1 MLGGSLFLF
10 MKKAQIQILLILGVA
25 CLLSAMYLLFKPGES
40 VSMFR
45 DIRIGQVAD
54 RDIIAPFSYTVYKD
68 EAQLRAEREAA
79 SSNVKQIYHIDERTN
94 FDILKKLDS
103 VFVLLNEIF
112 DGKKSAEEVQTQLA
126 EDGYALSLDSITYLE
141 SQLNRSSLMNFLTNH
156 IHRALKIGIYSDDYP
171 EETIELLRNNEVK
184 NYTLRKLYSLSEAKE
199 KIAQKIRNLVQQRAV
214 IEILDQVL
222 TSNIVED
229 VKTTDKM
236 RQEAMDSVSNV
247 VAQVLKNEKIISK
260 NQRIT
265 ESDYQKLIAMPA
277 TEGKA
282 GVSQKINAYASSVGI
297 CIFNLFV
304 MFSFFMIL
312 KAYFPVEMK
321 STTRLV
327 IMQATILI
335 TVIITLVFKRVA
347 GLSELLVPLA
357 FGPLFVATIFNPN
370 IAFIYNFYQM
380 VFVAEFNGWQFNH
393 PLTMTLAILGA
404 LLALKKVRTKFAM
417 PVLFFNLAI
426 PYVVIAAGSFM
437 IRSSDWEQL
446 AKQILYGSISALVSV
461 LIVIFITPFVQRRL
475 KMATRQVLLDLLD
488 FNNPLLKKLAEKAP
502 GTYSHSL
509 IVGNLAESA
518 ADAIGAD
525 SLLARVGS
533 YYHDI
538 GKVDNPRLF
547 IENSAQSVEIHNNME
562 PEESSVMIREHVANG
577 ISMARR
583 HGLPNAI
590 IDIIKQHHGTSHI
603 RFFLDKAR
611 KLNPTV
617 DDRKFTYY
625 GPLPQSKEAALV
637 MIADIVESTTK
648 SLKQPTG
655 DAIVKVLD
663 DTIVRLIRDGQLKDA
678 PITLKELETVKSYML
693 PILKGVYSMRI
704 EYPED
709 DGD

>member
-1 MLGGSLFLF
+1 M
-10 MKKAQIQILLILGVA
+10 A
-25 CLLSAMYLLFKPGES
+25 CLLSALYLIFKPGES

-45 DIRIGQVAD
+45 DIRIGQVAE

-68 EAQLRAEREAA
+68 ESQLKMEREAA
-79 SSNVKQIYHIDERTN
+79 AREARQIYHIDERTN

-112 DGKKSAEEVQTQLA
+112 SDKKTAEEVQTILA
-126 EDGYALSLDSITYLE
+126 EDGYALSIESIGYLE
-141 SQLNRSSLMNFLTNH
+141 TQLNRSSMMNFLTNH
-156 IHRALKIGIYSDDYP
+156 IHRALKIGIYPDDYT
-171 EETIELLRNNEVK
+171 EDTIALLRNNEIK
-184 NYTLRKLYSLSEAKE
+184 EYTLRKLYSLSEAKE
-199 KIAQKIRNLVQQRAV
+199 KIAQKVRNMVQQRAV
-214 IEILDQVL
+214 IELLDQVL
-222 TSNIVED
+222 TFNIVED
-229 VKTTDKM
+229 TKTTEKM
-236 RQEAMDSVSNV
+236 RQEAMDEVSNV

-265 ESDYQKLIAMPA
+265 DSDYQKLIAMQA
-277 TEGKA
+277 TA
-282 GVSQKINAYASSVGI
+282 GNVVVGRKLDTYASTVGI
-297 CIFNLFV
+297 FIFNLFV
-304 MFSFFMIL
+304 MLSFYLIL
-312 KAYFPVEMK
+312 KSYFPLEMK
-321 STTRLV
+321 STTRLN
-327 IMQATILI
+327 IMLLTVLF
-335 TVIITLVFKRVA
+335 TVIITLSIKRFA
-347 GLSELLVPLA
+347 GFHELLVPLA

-380 VFVAEFNGWQFNH
+380 VFVAEFNGWQYNH

-404 LLALKKVRTKFAM
+404 LLALKKVRTRFAM

-426 PYVVIAAGSFM
+426 PFVVISAGTFM
-437 IRSSDWEQL
+437 IHSSDWEQL

-461 LIVIFITPFVQRRL
+461 LLVIFITPFMQRRL

-538 GKVDNPRLF
+538 GKIDNPRLF
-547 IENSAQSVEIHNNME
+547 IENSSESVEIHNSME
-562 PEESSVMIREHVANG
+562 PEQSAVTIREHVANG

-583 HGLPNAI
+583 QGLPNAV

-603 RFFLDKAR
+603 RYFLEKAR
-611 KLNPTV
+611 RTNPTV
-617 DDRKFTYY
+617 DERKFAYY

-648 SLKQPTG
+648 SLKQPTP
-655 DAIVKVLD
+655 DAIAKALD

-678 PITLKELETVKSYML
+678 PITLKEIETVKSYML
-693 PILKGVYSMRI
+693 PILRGVYSMRI

>member
-1 MLGGSLFLF
+1 
-10 MKKAQIQILLILGVA
+10 MKAKQLQILLILIMA
-25 CLLSAMYLLFKPGES
+25 CVLSVLYLIFKPGETA
-40 VSMFR
+40 SMFQ
-45 DIRIGQVAD
+45 DIRIGQVAE

-68 EAQLRAEREAA
+68 DEHLKMEREAA
-79 SSNVKQIYHIDERTN
+79 SRSIKQIYHIDERTN
-94 FDILKKLDS
+94 FNILKKLDS
-103 VFVLLNEIF
+103 AFVLLNEVF
-112 DGKKSAEEVQTQLA
+112 ARNQTADEVQTILA
-126 EDGYALSLDSITYLE
+126 EEGYALSIESIKYLE
-141 SQLNRSSLMNFLTNH
+141 SQLNRSSMMNFLTNH
-156 IHRALKIGIYSDDYP
+156 IHRTLKIGIYQDDYP
-171 EETIELLRNNEVK
+171 EDTIALLRNNEIK
-184 NYTLRKLYSLSEAKE
+184 LYTLRKLYSLSEAKE
-199 KIAQKIRNLVQQRAV
+199 KIAQKVRNMVQQRAV
-214 IEILDQVL
+214 IELLDQVL
-222 TSNIVED
+222 IANIAED
-229 VKTTDKM
+229 FKTTENK
-236 RQEAMDSVSNV
+236 RLEAMDEVSNV

-265 ESDYQKLIAMPA
+265 ESDYQKLIAMQR
-277 TEGKA
+277 TA
-282 GVSQKINAYASSVGI
+282 GNVTVNQNLDVYASTLGI
-297 CIFNLFV
+297 FIFNLFV
-304 MFSFFMIL
+304 MFSFFLIL
-312 KAYFPVEMK
+312 KSYFPTEMK
-321 STTRLV
+321 STTRLS
-327 IMQATILI
+327 IMLI
-335 TVIITLVFKRVA
+335 TVLFTVIITMSIKRFA
-347 GLSELLVPLA
+347 GFHELLVPLA

-380 VFVAEFNGWQFNH
+380 VFVAEFNGWQFSH

-404 LLALKKVRTKFAM
+404 LLALKKVRTRFAL

-426 PYVVIAAGSFM
+426 PFVLISAGTFM
-437 IRSSDWEQL
+437 IHSSDWEQL

-461 LIVIFITPFVQRRL
+461 LLVIFITPFVQRRL

-518 ADAIGAD
+518 ADAIGSD

-538 GKVDNPRLF
+538 GKIDNPRLF
-547 IENSAQSVEIHNNME
+547 IENSSESVEIHNNME
-562 PEESSVMIREHVANG
+562 PEESAVTIREHVANG

-590 IDIIKQHHGTSHI
+590 IDIIKQHHGTSNI

-611 KLNPTV
+611 RLNPTV
-617 DDRKFTYY
+617 DEKKFTYY

-648 SLKQPTG
+648 SLKQPTSE
-655 DAIVKVLD
+655 AIVKVLD

-678 PITLKELETVKSYML
+678 PITLKELETIKSYML